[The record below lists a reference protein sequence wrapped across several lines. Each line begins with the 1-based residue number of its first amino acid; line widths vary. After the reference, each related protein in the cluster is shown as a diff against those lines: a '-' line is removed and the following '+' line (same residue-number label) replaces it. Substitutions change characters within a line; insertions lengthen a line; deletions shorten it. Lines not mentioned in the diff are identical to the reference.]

1 VIRWGE
7 PISSEEEKI
16 RDIYRTTF
24 SSPEGREALMYIL
37 TDLGFFDATK
47 DDVGQA
53 LRNFAVRL
61 LEQMGI
67 LHETNAEHIVE
78 QFFKLA
84 PYDIKTHRNIGGQED
99 E

>member
-7 PISSEEEKI
+7 PIATEESRI
-16 RDIYRTTF
+16 RDVYRTTF
-24 SSPEGREALMYIL
+24 SSPEGREALLYIIS
-37 TDLGFFDATK
+37 DLGFFDATV
-47 DDVGQA
+47 DDTSQA

-67 LHETNAEHIVE
+67 LHETNAEHIVT
-78 QFFKLA
+78 QLLKLA
-84 PYDIKTHRNIGGQED
+84 PFDIDTHRKIGGQED